1 MSKKKNK
8 KMQKEFEDLFDF
20 SPSQETTLIG
30 EIHNI
35 SLNLSALVTEL
46 KYLNDSVKYFNN
58 IFNEGFKQQYGEGFK
73 ESSDEEDEEEEEEEE
88 EEEKEKEDSNISE
101 MIIPDQPVIHK
112 KWIDEEIF
120 RLNSGWTTDE
130 MAKSLGIKKK
140 SYQKRINVMKKT
152 GEINIVYRATG
163 NN

>member
-20 SPSQETTLIG
+20 SPSEESTLIS

-73 ESSDEEDEEEEEEEE
+73 ESSDEDDEEDESDEAD
-88 EEEKEKEDSNISE
+88 KEDKEDISE
-101 MIIPDQPVIHK
+101 IPIPDQPVIHK

-120 RLNSGWTTDE
+120 RLNSGWPIDE

-140 SYQKRINVMKKT
+140 SYQKRINLMKKT

>member
-20 SPSQETTLIG
+20 SPSQESTLLS

-46 KYLNDSVKYFNN
+46 KYLNDSVKFFNN
-58 IFNEGFKQQYGEGFK
+58 FMVEGFKQQMNYQEP
-73 ESSDEEDEEEEEEEE
+73 SSEEDEEEEEE
-88 EEEKEKEDSNISE
+88 KEEDSNISE
-101 MIIPDQPVIHK
+101 IPIPPDQPVIHN
-112 KWIDEEIF
+112 KWIDEEII
-120 RLNSGWTTDE
+120 RLNSGWTIDE
-130 MAKSLGIKKK
+130 MAKCLNIKKK
-140 SYQKRINVMKKT
+140 SYQKRLNIMKKT
-152 GEINIVYRATG
+152 GEINIVYNRAG